1 VICRNAGRWRRGA
14 AALFALFLALGC
26 DDEVHNPSSPSNG
39 SLDITTTTSGVPSS
53 SDGYSY
59 ILDGNPAQPIAF
71 NTTIHLTNLFAGSH
85 SIQLTALPDGC
96 SLSSPNPVTVAVT
109 STMLA
114 AAAFQVTCVVPS
126 GVGNVQVTATTSDPS
141 ADNYAL
147 LLDTEEQ
154 GTIAA
159 NGTQALQNLSA
170 GLHTVGM
177 TSIPANCSLLE
188 DNPQS
193 VPVLSDSTVN
203 LAFTVTCS
211 AAPTLSG
218 VLSITTTVT
227 GHDADG
233 FLVSIDG
240 AKAQPLGRQ
249 LGATITNVAIGTHT
263 VELQG
268 LDGCV
273 VTEANPVTV
282 IVAAG
287 ENVSLDFTV
296 SCSS

>member
-1 VICRNAGRWRRGA
+1 V
-14 AALFALFLALGC
+14 
-26 DDEVHNPSSPSNG
+26 
-39 SLDITTTTSGVPSS
+39 
-53 SDGYSY
+53 
-59 ILDGNPAQPIAF
+59 
-71 NTTIHLTNLFAGSH
+71 
-85 SIQLTALPDGC
+85 
-96 SLSSPNPVTVAVT
+96 
-109 STMLA
+109 LA

-126 GVGNVQVTATTSDPS
+126 GVGNVQVTATTTDPS
-141 ADNYAL
+141 AENYVL
-147 LLDTEEQ
+147 LLDTQEQ
-154 GTIAA
+154 GSIAA

-170 GLHTVGM
+170 GFHSVGL
-177 TSIPANCSLLE
+177 TSIPANCSVVE
-188 DNPQS
+188 DNPQPIS
-193 VPVLSDSTVN
+193 VLSDSTVN

-218 VLSITTTVT
+218 ALSIATTVT
-227 GHDADG
+227 GNDPDG

-249 LGATITNVAIGTHT
+249 LGATITNVTIGTHT
-263 VELQG
+263 VELQD

-273 VTEANPVTV
+273 VTEANPATV